1 MFFFFF
7 LNLHKTDIKFE
18 IIQMV
23 KVARFISVDP
33 LLDLSKKRRENILQN
48 VRLNRAFNALWER
61 SWCTHTIELSTY
73 KLFATMIYV

>member
-1 MFFFFF
+1 MMFFFFF

-48 VRLNRAFNALWER
+48 VRLNRAFNAL
-61 SWCTHTIELSTY
+61 
-73 KLFATMIYV
+73 